1 MNSLFPLPSLHPT
14 PSLGV
19 APPPPSPRST
29 SPVWSLLPS
38 KFSFSPHPE
47 NILVLTAPVLL
58 GCMSF
63 SWQFSPIPS
72 LFSSLLPPGWL
83 PDSCLWALLYPF
95 LEADPVS
102 TSNSPSWRTCLS
114 PNLLCLPTYLAPIQF
129 LSPPCVIQGAS
140 CSMFPWE
147 DWKDRFPARPSY
159 LQTWHGPEQPG
170 TGTAGPA
177 PTPTAL
183 CGDALGEDGTA
194 GELHCEALV
203 SPHRAQTGFSVGFFM
218 AGFEGTPLTKWP
230 FSFSGSKIPDRRNER
245 RNVYNLTRGM
255 NLRCLNFSTV
265 VSLALLKVTGGRI
278 LWWEL
283 LTSFNRSYTTSP
295 AF

>member
-129 LSPPCVIQGAS
+129 LSPPRVIQGAS
-140 CSMFPWE
+140 CSMFPRGELEGQVPRSPFLPSDLAWS
-147 DWKDRFPARPSY
+147 RAARNWNCRSSSNSHS
-159 LQTWHGPEQPG
+159 LVRWC
-170 TGTAGPA
+170 AGRGWNRWR
-177 PTPTAL
+177 TAL
-183 CGDALGEDGTA
+183 WSA
-194 GELHCEALV
+194 GEPPPSANGVFSRVFHG
-203 SPHRAQTGFSVGFFM
+203 GFWGNTS
-218 AGFEGTPLTKWP
+218 
-230 FSFSGSKIPDRRNER
+230 D
-245 RNVYNLTRGM
+245 
-255 NLRCLNFSTV
+255 
-265 VSLALLKVTGGRI
+265 KVTI
-278 LWWEL
+278 LLFRLEDPWQKKWKKKCL
-283 LTSFNRSYTTSP
+283 
-295 AF
+295 